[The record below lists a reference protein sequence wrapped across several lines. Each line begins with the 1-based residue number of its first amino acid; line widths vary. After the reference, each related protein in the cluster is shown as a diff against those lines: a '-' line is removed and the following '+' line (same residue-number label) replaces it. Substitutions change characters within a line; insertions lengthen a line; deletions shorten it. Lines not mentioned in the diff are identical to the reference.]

1 MTHAELLEQRASLI
15 EARNSGA
22 LRIVFHSGGTR
33 REVEYRSVREIQA
46 AIDAIDRDIA
56 ANAGTR
62 INVFY
67 PTFSK
72 GFDE

>member
-1 MTHAELLEQRASLI
+1 MTHAELLEQRASLV

-33 REVEYRSVREIQA
+33 REVEYRSVKEIQA
-46 AIDAIDRDIA
+46 AIDALDRDLRA
-56 ANAGTR
+56 QVPVST
-62 INVFY
+62 FL

-72 GFDE
+72 GFNS